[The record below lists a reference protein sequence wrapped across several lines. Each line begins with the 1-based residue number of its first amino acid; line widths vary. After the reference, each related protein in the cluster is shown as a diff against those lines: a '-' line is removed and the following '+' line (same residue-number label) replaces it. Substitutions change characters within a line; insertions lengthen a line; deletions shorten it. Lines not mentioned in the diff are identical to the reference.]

1 MRRASDG
8 KGETT
13 VQDVSV
19 SGRKAGQGKGR
30 LCTSDNGGN
39 AWAIPDFKK
48 RQLHTVGEETEGGEV
63 MEKQTV
69 INILSESISN
79 PFAKAINIIKL
90 LGMSK
95 EEALE
100 MTRTMVELAY
110 ASPDVREQMLA
121 EFEEKI
127 NV

>member
-1 MRRASDG
+1 
-8 KGETT
+8 
-13 VQDVSV
+13 
-19 SGRKAGQGKGR
+19 
-30 LCTSDNGGN
+30 
-39 AWAIPDFKK
+39 
-48 RQLHTVGEETEGGEV
+48 
-63 MEKQTV
+63 MEKQDV

-110 ASPDVREQMLA
+110 ASPDVRKQMLA
-121 EFEEKI
+121 EFEGKI